1 MNYFTDGSLF
11 RYNTNEQAIGDTK
24 YKELNIVYNMKGNTY
39 LDKALDG
46 IPIECCINNL
56 KSDNYH
62 QRIDIQKTESVNSS
76 GSLEKI
82 NISYKNNEK
91 NNYKKYKKCKNNKI
105 NYKKYKNYDIDNICE
120 FCGILGCFHLQLE
133 DISYYTDY
141 DDYIYDD
148 YYFDDYYFDDEYY
161 LDDNIL
167 RRNGRTDNEE
177 DEYWDNLRDQYN
189 DALNGYDT

>member
-11 RYNTNEQAIGDTK
+11 RYNTIEQEIGDTK
-24 YKELNIVYNMKGNTY
+24 YKEQNIVYNMKGNTY

-46 IPIECCINNL
+46 VPIECCINNL
-56 KSDNYH
+56 ESNNYH
-62 QRIDIQKTESVNSS
+62 QKLDIPKLEDVNSS

-105 NYKKYKNYDIDNICE
+105 NNKKYKNYDIDNICE
-120 FCGILGCFHLQLE
+120 FCGMLGCIHLELE
-133 DISYYTDY
+133 DDTTD
-141 DDYIYDD
+141 DDYTYDD
-148 YYFDDYYFDDEYY
+148 YYSDNEYY
-161 LDDNIL
+161 LDDNML

-177 DEYWDNLRDQYN
+177 DEYWDNLRDQYIDY
-189 DALNGYDT
+189 DALNGYDI